1 MSKKKRCVNMDIFSV
16 FTLCGGLAF
25 FLFGMNM
32 LSSGLEKMAGGKLE
46 ALLKKTTSSPLKGL
60 LLGAAITVAIQSS
73 SAVTVMLVGLVN
85 SGIMQLGQTICV
97 IMGSNIGT
105 TITAWILSMSGIESD
120 NVFVNL
126 LKPESFSPLLA
137 LIGMIFIMTSK
148 SDKKKSIGTILVG
161 FSILMTGMEMMKNSV
176 APLADDPN
184 FGKILTMFKN
194 PILGVVIGALFT
206 GIIQSSAAS
215 VGVLQA
221 LALNGS
227 VTYSMAIPIIM
238 GQNIGT
244 CVTAVL
250 SSIGVNRNAKRVSII
265 HISFNL
271 IGTAVYLTLYCVLKS
286 FIDLPIY
293 DAPIDAFGIALVH
306 SIFNFAT
313 VILLFPF
320 SKQLE
325 KLAYLVIKDSSK
337 GTAADEVYSFV
348 DIRLLSTP
356 SVAIHECNSK
366 CKKMARLAKET
377 IFSAI
382 DLIDNYDEKVY
393 KEVLENEDLLDLYED
408 KLGTYLV
415 KLSGKELSG
424 PDSQSVSR
432 QLHTIGDFERIGD
445 HAVNILQVAEEMHDK
460 KLHFSEKA
468 KKEVSVLIGALTEI
482 LNTTTEAYIE
492 NSTKLAKQVEP
503 LEEAIDNL
511 IIEIKTKHIQ
521 RLKAGECSI
530 ELGFILSD
538 LLTDCERVSDHCSNV
553 AIAIIETDQFAFD
566 AHEYLNIVKRTG
578 NKEFESEYE
587 MYKNKYSI

>member
-1 MSKKKRCVNMDIFSV
+1 MDIFSV

-25 FLFGMNM
+25 FLFGMNL

-46 ALLKKTTSSPLKGL
+46 SLLKKTTSNPLKGL

-85 SGIMQLGQTICV
+85 SGIMQLGQTVCV

-105 TITAWILSMSGIESD
+105 TITAWILGLSGIDSD
-120 NVFVNL
+120 NIFVNL

-137 LIGMIFIMTSK
+137 LIGMIFIMGSK
-148 SDKKKSIGTILVG
+148 SDKKKSIGTVLIG

-184 FGKILTMFKN
+184 FGKVLTMFKN
-194 PILGVVIGALFT
+194 PIFGVIVGALFT

-221 LALNGS
+221 LAINGG

-244 CVTAVL
+244 CVTAL
-250 SSIGVNRNAKRVSII
+250 ISSIGVNRNAKRVSII

-271 IGTAVYLTLYCVLKS
+271 IGTIVYLTLYCVLNAIFVFPFS
-286 FIDLPIY
+286 DWQ
-293 DAPIDAFGIALVH
+293 IDAFGIALVH
-306 SIFNFAT
+306 SIFNVAT

-320 SKQLE
+320 SKQIE
-325 KLAYLVIKDSSK
+325 KLAYVVIKDK
-337 GTAADEVYSFV
+337 AEGTAEDEVYSFV
-348 DIRLLSTP
+348 DVRLLSTP
-356 SVAIHECNSK
+356 SVAIRECNNK
-366 CKKMARLAKET
+366 CKKMANLAKET

-382 DLIDNYDEKVY
+382 GLIDDYNEKVY
-393 KEVLENEDLLDLYED
+393 KEVMENEDLLDLYED

-415 KLSGKELSG
+415 KLSGKELSDV
-424 PDSQSVSR
+424 DSQSVSR

-460 KLHFSEKA
+460 KLSFSSEA
-468 KKEVSVLIGALTEI
+468 KKEIAVLIAALTEI
-482 LNTTTEAYIE
+482 LNTTTEAYI
-492 NSTKLAKQVEP
+492 NNDVSIAKRIEP
-503 LEEAIDNL
+503 LEETIDNL
-511 IIEIKTKHIQ
+511 IIEIKTSHIQ
-521 RLKAGECSI
+521 RLKAGGCSI

-538 LLTDCERVSDHCSNV
+538 LLTNCERVSDHCSNV
-553 AIAIIETDQFAFD
+553 AIAIIETSQFSFD
-566 AHEYLNIVKRTG
+566 AHEYLNTVKRKG
-578 NKEFESEYE
+578 NKEFENEYE
-587 MYKNKYSI
+587 MYKNKYSIK

>member
-1 MSKKKRCVNMDIFSV
+1 MDIFSV

-25 FLFGMNM
+25 FLFGMNL

-46 ALLKKTTSSPLKGL
+46 SLLKKTTSNPLKGL

-85 SGIMQLGQTICV
+85 SGIMQLGQTVCV

-105 TITAWILSMSGIESD
+105 TITAWILGLSGIESD
-120 NVFVNL
+120 NIFVNL

-137 LIGMIFIMTSK
+137 LIGMIFIMGSK
-148 SDKKKSIGTILVG
+148 SDKKKSIGTVLIG
-161 FSILMTGMEMMKNSV
+161 FSILMTGMDMMKNSV

-184 FGKILTMFKN
+184 FGKVLTMFKN
-194 PILGVVIGALFT
+194 PIFGVVVGALFT

-221 LALNGS
+221 LAINGG
-227 VTYSMAIPIIM
+227 VTYSIAIPIIM

-244 CVTAVL
+244 CVTAL
-250 SSIGVNRNAKRVSII
+250 ISSIGVNRNAKRVSII

-271 IGTAVYLTLYCVLKS
+271 IGTIVYLTLYCILNALFVFPFSEL
-286 FIDLPIY
+286 
-293 DAPIDAFGIALVH
+293 PIDAFGIALVH
-306 SIFNFAT
+306 SIFNVAT

-320 SKQLE
+320 SKQIE
-325 KLAYLVIKDSSK
+325 KLAYLVIKDK
-337 GTAADEVYSFV
+337 TEGGTAEDEVYSFV
-348 DIRLLSTP
+348 DVRLLSTP
-356 SVAIHECNSK
+356 SVAIRECNSK
-366 CKKMARLAKET
+366 CKKMAKLAKET

-382 DLIDNYDEKVY
+382 GLIDNYDEKVY

-415 KLSGKELSG
+415 KLSGKELSDL
-424 PDSQSVSR
+424 DSQSVSR

-460 KLHFSEKA
+460 KLSFSSEA
-468 KKEVSVLIGALTEI
+468 KKEIAVLMAALTEI
-482 LNTTTEAYIE
+482 LTNTTEAYI
-492 NSTKLAKQVEP
+492 NNNVSVAKGIEP
-503 LEEAIDNL
+503 LEETIDNL
-511 IIEIKTKHIQ
+511 IIEIKTSHIQ
-521 RLKAGECSI
+521 RLKAGGCSI

-538 LLTDCERVSDHCSNV
+538 LLTNCERVSDHCSNV
-553 AIAIIETDQFAFD
+553 AIAIIETSQFSFD
-566 AHEYLNIVKRTG
+566 AHEYLNAVKRKG

-587 MYKNKYSI
+587 MYKNKYSIR

>member
-1 MSKKKRCVNMDIFSV
+1 MDIFSV

-25 FLFGMNM
+25 FLFGMNL
-32 LSSGLEKMAGGKLE
+32 LSSGLEKMSGGKLE
-46 ALLKKTTSSPLKGL
+46 SLLKKTTSNPLKGL

-85 SGIMQLGQTICV
+85 SGIMQLGQTVCV

-105 TITAWILSMSGIESD
+105 TITAWILGLSGIDSD

-137 LIGMIFIMTSK
+137 LIGMIFIMGSK
-148 SDKKKSIGTILVG
+148 SDKKKSIGTVMIG

-176 APLADDPN
+176 APLADDPD
-184 FGKILTMFKN
+184 FGKVLTMFKN
-194 PILGVVIGALFT
+194 PIFGVIVGALFT

-221 LALNGS
+221 LAINGGI
-227 VTYSMAIPIIM
+227 TFSMAIPIIM

-244 CVTAVL
+244 CVTAL
-250 SSIGVNRNAKRVSII
+250 ISSIGVNRNAKRVSII

-271 IGTAVYLTLYCVLKS
+271 IGTIVYLTLYCILNAVFVFPFS
-286 FIDLPIY
+286 EWQ
-293 DAPIDAFGIALVH
+293 IDAFGIALVH
-306 SIFNFAT
+306 SIFNVAT

-320 SKQLE
+320 SKQIE
-325 KLAYLVIKDSSK
+325 KLAYIVIKDK
-337 GTAADEVYSFV
+337 TEGTAEDEVYSFV
-348 DIRLLSTP
+348 DVRLLSTP
-356 SVAIHECNSK
+356 SVAIRECNSK
-366 CKKMARLAKET
+366 CKKMAQLARET

-382 DLIDNYDEKVY
+382 GLIDDYNEKVY

-415 KLSGKELSG
+415 KLSGKELSDL
-424 PDSQSVSR
+424 DSQSVSR

-460 KLHFSEKA
+460 KLNFSSEA
-468 KKEVSVLIGALTEI
+468 KKEIAVLIAALTET
-482 LNTTTEAYIE
+482 LNTTTQAYI
-492 NSTKLAKQVEP
+492 NNDVSIAKKVEP
-503 LEEAIDNL
+503 LEETIDNL
-511 IIEIKTKHIQ
+511 IIEIKTSHIH

-538 LLTDCERVSDHCSNV
+538 LLTNCERVSDHCSNV
-553 AIAIIETDQFAFD
+553 AIAIIETSQFSFD
-566 AHEYLNIVKRTG
+566 AHEYLNTVKRKG

-587 MYKNKYSI
+587 MYKNKYSLKK